1 MSFTCKMTHH
11 LEAAAANP
19 ISGGDQDLYANPETG
34 RSFDGRQEDSR
45 ARDDSKDEVNFNS
58 NRGLFQ
64 FLLDG
69 VD

>member
-1 MSFTCKMTHH
+1 MTHR
-11 LEAAAANP
+11 LEPGAATAL
-19 ISGGDQDLYANPETG
+19 SGGDQDLYVNPETG
-34 RSFDGRQEDSR
+34 RSCDGRQEGSR

-58 NRGLFQ
+58 KRGLFQ